1 MTVCTL
7 LGDMLAVSPS
17 LGIPRT
23 DSVTEQMSSTEDMKM
38 GGIHMVI
45 QGRRGRTG
53 CKMGTPLCRRLQ
65 LLVPHVTE
73 RLR

>member
-7 LGDMLAVSPS
+7 LGDMLEVSPS
-17 LGIPRT
+17 LGNPRT
-23 DSVTEQMSSTEDMKM
+23 DSVTVQMSNIEDMKM
-38 GGIHMVI
+38 EGIRMVI
-45 QGRRGRTG
+45 QGHQGHMG

-65 LLVPHVTE
+65 LLVQHVTE